1 MMDDKTA
8 YIIAT
13 GRVLRDQ
20 RESQGLSVTDLAG
33 KSGLPQLR
41 IEQIEAGS
49 VYAVAADLL
58 SLASGLSTP
67 IERFTDPI
75 EAVMKE
81 LLWEKRAAP
90 QLPDLQPI
98 LDAYLQAHAI
108 VATAGYALIVSENAG
123 SSELITT
130 ALRQGVTALR
140 VVNDRL
146 EEARMQ
152 LERLRSE
159 WEVRSRPTGAGDGL
173 GRGMQSVRTGSPQS
187 IIRPP

>member
-20 RESQGLSVTDLAG
+20 RESQGLSVTDLAL

-75 EAVMKE
+75 EAAMKE

-173 GRGMQSVRTGSPQS
+173 GRGMQ
-187 IIRPP
+187 